1 MPRLTSTINKDNPI
15 CPVCEFRPHTER
27 SIYCEECGSLLLHK
41 PEQSARVVA
50 MVNARLLLG
59 NFRCYYT
66 GDKMNLKDPTDP
78 KYAHFDHRT
87 PGRKGDRRSPDLPQG
102 FLRAD
107 STGAK
112 RAEGDLVMCCAWVNQ
127 VKGRLD
133 EDEFWAVVFAYVDH
147 LDGKPFPPELVRF
160 KYWKSTAEGPVLT
173 LAMIPR
179 PLRTNAEF
187 CDICGEKPL
196 PRAKYCK
203 RCSWIVYHAGENLA
217 RVAGLKRAVRKERKL
232 FLCRYT
238 GLVLEL
244 VDIGSPRYVNFDHVV
259 PGVKGRLEAVCAF
272 INRMKTAMTKRE
284 FDRVMRELAR
294 FKREGGEF
302 DGKVVRFRYW
312 RKVNAEKMQA
322 VGN

>member
-1 MPRLTSTINKDNPI
+1 MPRLTSTISKDDPI
-15 CPVCEFRPHTER
+15 CPVCGYWPHTER
-27 SIYCEECGSLLLHK
+27 SIYCEDCGNLLLHK

-50 MVNARLLLG
+50 MVDARLPG
-59 NFRCYYT
+59 GRFRCYDT
-66 GDKMNLKDPTDP
+66 GLVMNLKDPTSP
-78 KYAHFDHRT
+78 MYAHFDHRT
-87 PGRKGDRRSPDLPQG
+87 PGRKGD
-102 FLRAD
+102 
-107 STGAK
+107 
-112 RAEGDLVMCCAWVNQ
+112 LVICCAWVNEM
-127 VKGRLD
+127 KGRLD
-133 EDEFWAVVFAYVDH
+133 EDEFWAVVLAYVDH
-147 LDGKPFPPELVRF
+147 LGGKPFPPELVRF

-173 LAMIPR
+173 LSMIPR
-179 PLRTNAEF
+179 PLTTNAPF
-187 CDICGEKPL
+187 CDICGEKPP

-203 RCSWIVYHAGENLA
+203 RCSWIVYHAGENLQ
-217 RVAGLKRAVRKERKL
+217 RVAGLKRAVRKKRKL

-244 VDIGSPRYVNFDHVV
+244 VDIGSPRYINFDHVV

-294 FKREGGEF
+294 YRREGGEF
-302 DGKVVRFRYW
+302 DRKVVRFRYW